1 MDVQEITTVAPQ
13 ASESSELPFPFQQ
26 HPFCRYESIEK
37 TIDRE
42 RVLVVD
48 NLLRDENDL
57 SEIAIAELGKNV
69 KAQLKIERHI
79 ASLALQNIVTNIAR
93 LVKEPSSAM
102 RPRVSSGRSVSTIKA
117 SVFFALEKLRK
128 LVKDPNY
135 KKARG

>member
-1 MDVQEITTVAPQ
+1 MRLDNNLDIQEITTGEFR
-13 ASESSELPFPFQQ
+13 ASEPAEALPFPFQQ

-37 TIDRE
+37 TIERE

-79 ASLALQNIVTNIAR
+79 ASLALHNIVTNIER
-93 LVKEPSSAM
+93 LVKEPVTKIAHISEL
-102 RPRVSSGRSVSTIKA
+102 PEV
-117 SVFFALEKLRK
+117 
-128 LVKDPNY
+128 
-135 KKARG
+135 